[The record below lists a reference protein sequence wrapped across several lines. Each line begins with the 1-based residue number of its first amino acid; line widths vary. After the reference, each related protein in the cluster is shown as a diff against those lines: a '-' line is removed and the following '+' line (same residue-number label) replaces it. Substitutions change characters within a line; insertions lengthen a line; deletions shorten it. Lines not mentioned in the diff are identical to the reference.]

1 MDRHENELL
10 SGTYPIRVDLNLCK
24 IIDRHFGLSLKIY
37 GRSIT
42 HGLVVRSLCKG
53 ILWTVIKHKKGWC
66 FVSVKKNI
74 KLPER
79 PFEERRSSS
88 VTNP

>member
-10 SGTYPIRVDLNLCK
+10 SGTYPIRVELNLCK
-24 IIDRHFGLSLKIY
+24 IIIDQRFGLSLKIY

-53 ILWTVIKHKKGWC
+53 TLWTVTKHKKGLC
-66 FVSVKKNI
+66 FVS
-74 KLPER
+74 L
-79 PFEERRSSS
+79 
-88 VTNP
+88 